1 MHKCSGVLVKVFLIL
16 TLHVAMFGGVYEE
29 NCLACHKNL
38 PVKIDKFF
46 YRYLLKY
53 SSEENLKNALKSYLK
68 NPSRKKSVLQ
78 EELLDRFGVKKPTT
92 LNSDELKEAIDKYW
106 EIYKVFGKLK

>member
-1 MHKCSGVLVKVFLIL
+1 MDKSESIMVKFIIIIL
-16 TLHVAMFGGVYEE
+16 LNVTLWADVYSK
-29 NCLACHKNL
+29 NCVACHKEM

-53 SSEENLKNALKSYLK
+53 SSEENLKSALISYLK
-68 NPSRKKSVLQ
+68 NPTKDTTILQ
-78 EELLDRFGVKKPTT
+78 EGLLNRFGVKEKTT
-92 LNSDELKEAIDKYW
+92 LTTKELEKAVDKYW